1 MRRGF
6 TWTAGIRTE
15 LAAGGRAVAGA
26 GMGAGMGAAGAG
38 MGAGMGAAGAGMGA
52 ASGPGP
58 APGADDGA
66 EMDSCSGARDCA

>member
-6 TWTAGIRTE
+6 TRPAGIWTE
-15 LAAGGRAVAGA
+15 LAAGGRAV
-26 GMGAGMGAAGAG
+26 AGAG